1 MSTILDL
8 IGSIMLAGF
17 VILLGLSLN
26 QSISGQA
33 DAAST
38 KVMAQESVVQIA
50 QTLESDLR
58 KISAISSADS
68 SSIQFTADL
77 NGNGTVVAV
86 KWYVAASPVSY
97 PNPGIKMVYRT
108 VNGGTPL
115 GMGLVTEFTL
125 RYRDQASNFTTSIP
139 QMVMIEPSVTTV
151 SPLSVADDV
160 LGYDKMVNSTASWRQ
175 TRMIA
180 RTTTRH
186 I

>member
-125 RYRDQASNFTTSIP
+125 RYRDQASNFTTSI
-139 QMVMIEPSVTTV
+139 EPSVTTV